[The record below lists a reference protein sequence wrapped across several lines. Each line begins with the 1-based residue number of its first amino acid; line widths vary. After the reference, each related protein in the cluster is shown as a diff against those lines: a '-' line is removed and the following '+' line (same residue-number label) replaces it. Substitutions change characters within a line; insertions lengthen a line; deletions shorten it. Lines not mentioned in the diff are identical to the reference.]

1 MVLGLNCNTKE
12 LSMKQNKQ
20 KYCCKC
26 CESVLCVIPF
36 L

>member
-12 LSMKQNKQ
+12 LSMKQSIVVSAVIQ
-20 KYCCKC
+20 
-26 CESVLCVIPF
+26 IPF